1 MYAWSRAPPTPSVV
15 VRDRQASTEE
25 AEVAVIPDT
34 VGGLPLHALAVH
46 ATVVMVPL
54 AALLG
59 VLFAVPRL
67 RRWAALPLALVAVA
81 AAVSTYVS
89 VESGEALKE
98 AGGLGAAGLGGPVAD
113 LVERHEDLAGQL
125 LWLVVGYAVLAV
137 AAVLVATR
145 SDRAATSATRRQ
157 GVVVTALS
165 VLLVLGAGVVGFQT
179 YRVGDAGTEAVWNPS
194 GNTDYSD

>member
-1 MYAWSRAPPTPSVV
+1 MV
-15 VRDRQASTEE
+15 
-25 AEVAVIPDT
+25 PDT

-46 ATVVMVPL
+46 ATVVVVPL

-81 AAVSTYVS
+81 AAASTYVS
-89 VESGEALKE
+89 VESGATLKE
-98 AGGLGAAGLGGPVAD
+98 AGGLGAAGLGGPAAD

-125 LWLVVGYAVLAV
+125 LWLVVGYAAVAV
-137 AAVLVATR
+137 AAVLLATR
-145 SDRAATSATRRQ
+145 SDRAASATRRA

-165 VLLVLGAGVVGFQT
+165 VVLVLGAGVVGFQT
-179 YRVGDAGTEAVWNPS
+179 YRVGDAGAEAVWNPS
-194 GNTDYSD
+194 GTFDYSD